1 MFSPFE
7 RLVAFRYLR
16 PRRQEGFVSVIAIF
30 SLLGMMLGVATL
42 IIVMSVMNGFR
53 AELLGRILGLNGHIS
68 VYAQSP
74 DGLPNYD
81 AIEKKIAETGNVT
94 LVTPVVEGQ
103 VLASNNGRSTGAIV
117 RGVRAEDI
125 AKRKTIAD
133 NIVFGSL
140 DDFKGDDSVIM
151 GARLAMKLGVGVG
164 DNVNLISPKGNVTA
178 FGSVPRVRAY
188 KVVGLFDIG
197 MYEYD
202 SGFIFMPLQAA
213 QIYFRLPEKIS
224 HFEVM
229 LEDPSRLSSSMND
242 LLSNLS
248 GEHLRL
254 VNWQQSNSSFFNA
267 LQVERNVMFLILT
280 LIILVAAFNIIS
292 GMVMLVKDKGRD
304 IAILRT
310 MGATRSSVMR
320 IFFLAGA
327 SIGVVG
333 TLSGLILGV
342 LFCLNI
348 ENIRQFIQSLTGTD
362 LFNAEIYFLSQLPA
376 DMDVSE
382 VVLVCVMSLT
392 LSFLATVYPAWRA
405 SRLDPVEALR
415 YE

>member
-30 SLLGMMLGVATL
+30 SLLGIMLGVATL

-103 VLASNNGRSTGAIV
+103 VMASNNGRASGAIV
-117 RGVRAEDI
+117 RGVRAADL
-125 AKRKTIAD
+125 AKRPTIAD

-140 DDFKGDDSVIM
+140 DDFKGEDTVIM

-202 SGFIFMPLQAA
+202 SGFIFMPLDAA

-292 GMVMLVKDKGRD
+292 GMVMLVKDKGHD

-348 ENIRQFIQSLTGTD
+348 ENIRQFIQSLTGAD